1 MRKCLFLDRDGV
13 INYDPGDYTFQIE
26 KFEILP
32 DVLEVVRAFKE
43 QGYLIIVITN
53 QGGVAKGRYSKEEML
68 KLHRYM
74 QQEFAAHRAALTDV
88 FYSLHHSDIS
98 ESIDRKPDSLM
109 LEKAIHLYQI
119 DAKTSLMVGDKISD
133 VQAAEKVGI
142 EGIKIKKNQS
152 IRFLLNR
159 LEA

>member
-26 KFEILP
+26 KFKILP
-32 DVLEVVRAFKE
+32 DVLDVVKTFKE

-53 QGGVAKGRYSKEEML
+53 QGGIAKGKYSKEDML
-68 KLHRYM
+68 QLHRHM
-74 QQEFAAHRAALTDV
+74 KEEFAAHRAALTDI

-98 ESIDRKPDSLM
+98 DSIDRKPNSLM
-109 LEKAIHLYQI
+109 LERAIHLYNI
-119 DAKTSLMVGDKISD
+119 DVKASLMIGDKTSDI
-133 VQAAEKVGI
+133 QAAEKVGV
-142 EGIKIKKNQS
+142 EGIKIKKNES
-152 IRFLLNR
+152 IRFILNR